1 VVAGAGREE
10 DTHMP
15 DAATVWMV
23 QLDRS
28 PDDVEGTL
36 TLEDAALRFVP
47 SDEGSSREIDLTD
60 VSRVKRI
67 WGSPILMVHSVEDG
81 QRHVTAFYFSKPPPL
96 HPPTPASDEPP
107 PTLMGPFNRNRP
119 PSKRKQR
126 RTNAGYLANASTSMG
141 DDVRTWAKETRAA
154 VAAAR
159 AEKA

>member
-1 VVAGAGREE
+1 VVAAAGREE
-10 DTHMP
+10 DTRMP
-15 DAATVWMV
+15 EATTAWMV

-36 TLEDAALRFVP
+36 SLEATAIRFVP
-47 SDEGSSREIDLTD
+47 DEQGTPREIGFTD

-67 WGSPILMVHSVEDG
+67 WGSPVMVVHSVENG
-81 QRHVTAFYFSKPPPL
+81 ERHVTAFYFSKPPPL
-96 HPPTPASDEPP
+96 HPPAQGSDQPP

-126 RTNAGYLANASTSMG
+126 RTNAGYLAKASTAMS
-141 DDVRTWAKETRAA
+141 DDVRAWAKEMRAA

-159 AEKA
+159 AKKA

>member
-1 VVAGAGREE
+1 MVVAPGREQ
-10 DTHMP
+10 DTSVP
-15 DAATVWMV
+15 ETTTVWMV

-28 PDDVEGTL
+28 PDDVQGTL
-36 TLEDAALRFVP
+36 ELVQTVLRFVP
-47 SDEGSSREIDLTD
+47 AEGGSPRDIPLTEI
-60 VSRVKRI
+60 SRVKRI

-96 HPPTPASDEPP
+96 HPPSRDNDDP

-126 RTNAGYLANASTSMG
+126 RTNAGYLATASTALG
-141 DDVRTWAKETRAA
+141 NDVRAWAKEVRAA

-159 AEKA
+159 GAQT